1 MNKKLPARLWAAAT
15 HARSRAYA
23 PYSKFQVGA
32 AILADD
38 GKVYAGGNVENAAYP
53 NGVCAETSAISAM
66 VLGGAKKIREIAVIA
81 GGKKLVTP
89 CGGCRQRIAEFA
101 DPETPVHICGPDG
114 LKTTF
119 TIAELLPASFDK
131 RNLQG
136 KRDEKP
142 GLNPKPPRSKTAR

>member
-1 MNKKLPARLWAAAT
+1 VEKRLPRALLAAAK
-15 HARSRAYA
+15 HAHARAYA
-23 PYSKFQVGA
+23 PYSKFKVGA

-38 GKVYAGGNVENAAYP
+38 GQVYAGGNVENAAYP

-66 VLGGAKKIREIAVIA
+66 VLGGGKKIREIAVVA
-81 GGKKLVTP
+81 GGTKLVTP

-101 DPETPVHICGPDG
+101 EPSTPVHICGPNG

-131 RNLQG
+131 RNL
-136 KRDEKP
+136 REKP
-142 GLNPKPPRSKTAR
+142 GLNPKPVRSKTAR

>member
-1 MNKKLPARLWAAAT
+1 MDKKLLMAAK
-15 HARSRAYA
+15 HARDRAYA
-23 PYSKFQVGA
+23 PYSKFKVGA

-38 GKVYAGGNVENAAYP
+38 GKVYSGGNVENAAYP

-81 GGKKLVTP
+81 GGPKLVTP

-119 TIAELLPASFDK
+119 TIAELLPAIFDK
-131 RNLQG
+131 RNLG
-136 KRDEKP
+136 KKP
-142 GLNPKPPRSKTAR
+142 GLNPKRARSKTPR

>member
-1 MNKKLPARLWAAAT
+1 VEKKLLAAAK
-15 HARSRAYA
+15 HARGRAYA
-23 PYSKFQVGA
+23 PYSRFQVGA

-38 GKVYAGGNVENAAYP
+38 GKIYSGGNVENAAYP

-66 VLGGAKKIREIAVIA
+66 VLGGARKIREIAVVA
-81 GGKKLVTP
+81 GGPKLVTP

-101 DPETPVHICGPDG
+101 DPETPVHICGPEG

-131 RNLQG
+131 RNLPKKPGQ
-136 KRDEKP
+136 KP
-142 GLNPKPPRSKTAR
+142 GLNRKPVRSKTAR